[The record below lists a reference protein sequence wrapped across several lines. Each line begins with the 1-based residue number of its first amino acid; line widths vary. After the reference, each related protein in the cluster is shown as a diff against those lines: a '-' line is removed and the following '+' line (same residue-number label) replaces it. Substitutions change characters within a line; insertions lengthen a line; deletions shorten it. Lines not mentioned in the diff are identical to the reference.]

1 MPSARVSRPWP
12 DSTVLASAP
21 PPPPLVCTIQTVES
35 RWSGQPIPGIR
46 QLEQQQFR
54 VNRGEHPVV
63 EPITVI
69 ESRLTPL
76 VERFSSSGVEQ
87 TQLKQ
92 TTYHWSYEAP
102 LGPLQLN
109 RGTSSSSTR
118 PAGESLVAV
127 SGDLIIDA
135 QNSFKLSQQ
144 SRLTQSGGTQTLISL
159 FETAHG
165 SCHEQR

>member
-12 DSTVLASAP
+12 NSTVLASAP

-35 RWSGQPIPGIR
+35 RWSGQAIPGIR

-54 VNRGEHPVV
+54 VVRGRKPSI
-63 EPITVI
+63 EPATVI

-76 VERFSSSGVEQ
+76 VEHFSSSGVEQ
-87 TQLKQ
+87 SQLKQ

-102 LGPLQLN
+102 LGPLQF
-109 RGTSSSSTR
+109 SSDEASAR
-118 PAGESLVAV
+118 PATESRVAV

-135 QNSFKLSQQ
+135 QNGFDLSQQ
-144 SRLTQSGGTQTLISL
+144 SRLTQEEGTQTLSSL
-159 FETAHG
+159 MEKARG
-165 SCHEQR
+165 SCREQR